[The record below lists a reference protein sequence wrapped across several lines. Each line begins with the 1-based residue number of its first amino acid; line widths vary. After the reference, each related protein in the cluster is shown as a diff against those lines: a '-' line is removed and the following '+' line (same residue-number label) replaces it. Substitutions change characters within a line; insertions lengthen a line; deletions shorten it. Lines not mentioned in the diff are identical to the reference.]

1 MISDTTDK
9 RMEDDGQPD
18 IESVLETHGEALESY
33 LKNIYS
39 KEVSPPQKP
48 DKAELSFWRIAGLQS
63 SLFALSAVSG
73 MVLSAIRTGGV
84 FFLIEDSLVK
94 EFQMGVLGTWLSFIS
109 MIAAL
114 GTFELFVL
122 AYGLVKGMKSGKLE
136 VSGLGVGI
144 AMTTIIFASIFS
156 SFSIVDVG
164 DTASLWFDIIMALV
178 SALGS
183 SLVVF
188 FSSENLGFV
197 VNSVTSVRNEK
208 MKTHGDA
215 YSQWR
220 KDGAESYY
228 SSIYN
233 IQKAKSKKVYN
244 PVPNTPSTKNPQ
256 MPEQKQSESN
266 VDWRTLSHEQKKE
279 IINVLSVDEI
289 MKKYHKARST
299 AFAWKNKT
307 LS

>member
-1 MISDTTDK
+1 MISDTNK
-9 RMEDDGQPD
+9 KEDEEIQPD
-18 IESVLETHGEALESY
+18 VESILESHGEALESY

-48 DKAELSFWRIAGLQS
+48 DKTELSFWRIAGLQS
-63 SLFALSAVSG
+63 SLFALSAFSG
-73 MVLSAIRTGGV
+73 MILSAIRTGGV

-94 EFQMGVLGTWLSFIS
+94 EFNMGTLGTWLSFIS

-164 DTASLWFDIIMALV
+164 ITVSLWFDIIMALV

-197 VNSVTSVRNEK
+197 VNSVSSVRNEK
-208 MKTHGDA
+208 MKIHGDA
-215 YSQWR
+215 YSTWR
-220 KDGAESYY
+220 GNGVMSYY
-228 SSIYN
+228 NSIYN
-233 IQKAKSKKVYN
+233 IQKAKSKKIYSPN
-244 PVPNTPSTKNPQ
+244 QSPIPQRNVPTPEEKV
-256 MPEQKQSESN
+256 EESN
-266 VDWRTLSHEQKKE
+266 VDWRTLTHEQKKE

-289 MKKYHKARST
+289 MRKYRKARST
-299 AFAWKNKT
+299 AFAWKSKT

>member
-1 MISDTTDK
+1 MISDTNK
-9 RMEDDGQPD
+9 KEDEEIQPD
-18 IESVLETHGEALESY
+18 VESILESHGEALEAY

-48 DKAELSFWRIAGLQS
+48 DKTELSFWRIAGLQS
-63 SLFALSAVSG
+63 SLFALSAFSG
-73 MVLSAIRTGGV
+73 MILSAIRTGGV

-94 EFQMGVLGTWLSFIS
+94 EFNMGVLGTWLSFIS

-164 DTASLWFDIIMALV
+164 STTSLWFDIIMALV

-197 VNSVTSVRNEK
+197 VNSVSSVRNEK
-208 MKTHGDA
+208 MRIHGDD
-215 YSQWR
+215 YSLWR
-220 KDGAESYY
+220 ENGVKSYY
-228 SSIYN
+228 NSIYN
-233 IQKAKSKKVYN
+233 IQKAKSKRVYAPNQN
-244 PVPNTPSTKNPQ
+244 PAPQKNEFVPK
-256 MPEQKQSESN
+256 EKIEESN
-266 VDWRTLSHEQKKE
+266 VDWRTLTHEQKKE
-279 IINVLSVDEI
+279 IINVLTVDEI
-289 MKKYHKARST
+289 MKKYRKARST

-307 LS
+307 LT